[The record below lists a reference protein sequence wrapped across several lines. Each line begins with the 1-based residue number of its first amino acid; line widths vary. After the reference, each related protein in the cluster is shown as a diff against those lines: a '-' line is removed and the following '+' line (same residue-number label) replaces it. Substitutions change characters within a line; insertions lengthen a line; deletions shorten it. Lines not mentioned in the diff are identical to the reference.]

1 MMTNELIST
10 VPDHSEAADYYFTY
24 IDQVP
29 KGDIREILRTQLPEI
44 VEQLKGISEEKSLYR
59 YEPGK
64 WSIREVV
71 SHVNDGER
79 VFAARAFWFAR
90 GFDSPL
96 PGFDQEIG
104 VAGAHADERSF
115 KSHIEEFEAVRKA
128 TLAFVDS
135 LTDEAWNRR
144 GIASDNPFSVRA
156 LVYTIAGHATHHMKV
171 LKRLYA

>member
-1 MMTNELIST
+1 MTTNAMIST
-10 VPDHSEAADYYFTY
+10 EPDHSEAADYYFTY

-29 KGDIREILRTQLPEI
+29 KGDIREILRAQLPEV

-59 YEPGK
+59 YAPGK

-79 VFAARAFWFAR
+79 VFTGRAFWFAR

-96 PGFDQEIG
+96 PSFDQEIG
-104 VAGAHADERSF
+104 VTGAHADDRSL
-115 KSHIEEFEAVRKA
+115 KSHIEEFDAIRKA
-128 TLAFVDS
+128 TVAVFDS
-135 LTDEAWNRR
+135 LSPDSWNRR

-156 LVYTIAGHATHHMKV
+156 LAYVIAGHATHHMKV
-171 LKRLYA
+171 LRRLYA